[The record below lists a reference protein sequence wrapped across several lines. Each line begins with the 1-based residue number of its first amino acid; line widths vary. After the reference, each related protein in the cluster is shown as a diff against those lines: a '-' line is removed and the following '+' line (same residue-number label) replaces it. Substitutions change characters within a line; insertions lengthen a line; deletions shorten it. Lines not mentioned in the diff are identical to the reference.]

1 MKLIAVLG
9 RTYGV
14 ICHLLS
20 LERYDIIAE
29 GILFVKRFFAEKP
42 RKIQF
47 FIVAKLTG
55 TAYNDSV
62 SKVDRVIILN

>member
-47 FIVAKLTG
+47 FIVAKLT
-55 TAYNDSV
+55 
-62 SKVDRVIILN
+62 

>member
-47 FIVAKLTG
+47 FIVANARDS
-55 TAYNDSV
+55 AYNICAN
-62 SKVDRVIILN
+62 SKAITI

>member
-1 MKLIAVLG
+1 MELIAVLG

-14 ICHLLS
+14 IRHLLS

-47 FIVAKLTG
+47 FIVANAIKK
-55 TAYNDSV
+55 AYNTIANS
-62 SKVDRVIILN
+62 RAITILQ